1 MNHSKI
7 NLSVVEQY
15 FVSSHMVAIY
25 LIRERTVPQGF
36 LMGWVHA
43 ALDVTETLVAVT
55 TIMNDEGSKVV
66 QVIMVQFFYQ
76 PIWSNVSLALD
87 Y

>member
-36 LMGWVHA
+36 LMGSVHA
-43 ALDVTETLVAVT
+43 ALDVTETLVALT
-55 TIMNDEGSKVV
+55 TTMMDEGSKVV
-66 QVIMVQFFYQ
+66 QDIMVQFFYQ
-76 PIWSNVSLALD
+76 PI
-87 Y
+87 